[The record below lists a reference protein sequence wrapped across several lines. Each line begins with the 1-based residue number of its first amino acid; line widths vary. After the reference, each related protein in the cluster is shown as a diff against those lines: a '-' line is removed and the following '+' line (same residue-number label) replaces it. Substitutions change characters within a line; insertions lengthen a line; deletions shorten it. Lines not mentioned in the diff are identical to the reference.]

1 MSVEPRVAGRR
12 YNSSMPHELHP
23 AVFLD
28 RDNTLIADPGY
39 ISDPADVRLLPGA
52 AEAVRRI
59 RAAGYR
65 AVVVT
70 NQSGVARGRIT
81 EAQLEAVH
89 LRLRALLRG
98 ERAELDAIYVCPY
111 LDGPEAVV
119 AAYRRDSDLRKPRPG
134 MLLLAARELGLDLPH
149 SWMIGDSPRDVEAGR
164 AAGCRTILISAEA
177 RPLPPGMPP
186 PDQVARDLAA
196 AVGYIIAQGV

>member
-1 MSVEPRVAGRR
+1 MSPVL
-12 YNSSMPHELHP
+12 YP

-28 RDNTLIADPGY
+28 RDNTLIEDPGY
-39 ISDPADVRLLPGA
+39 INDPAAVRLLPGA
-52 AEAVRRI
+52 GEALRRI

-81 EAQLEAVH
+81 EGQLVAVH
-89 LRLRALLRG
+89 ARLRELLG
-98 ERAELDAIYVCPY
+98 AEGAELDAIYHCPY

-134 MLLLAARELGLDLPH
+134 MLLLAARELGLDLAR
-149 SWMIGDSPRDVEAGR
+149 SWMVGDSARDVEAGR
-164 AAGCRTILISAEA
+164 AAGCRTILIRGHEA
-177 RPLPPGMPP
+177 QAAARGQAASGGTVRA
-186 PDQVARDLAA
+186 DYFARDLVAA
-196 AVGYIIAQGV
+196 ADYITSQGA